1 MEELGGRAACSRGT
15 QPGASRLGQAWS
27 VGGLEAGDC
36 APDKPREMEV
46 VEGSPEC
53 QALGRHH
60 LFQISP
66 MREVSPQL
74 QKSSLSKD
82 ARGHRDSGAD

>member
-1 MEELGGRAACSRGT
+1 MEELLGRAACSRGT
-15 QPGASRLGQAWS
+15 QPGASRLGWAWC

-36 APDKPREMEV
+36 APDKPGEMEV
-46 VEGSPEC
+46 EEGSPEC

-60 LFQISP
+60 LFQIFP

-74 QKSSLSKD
+74 
-82 ARGHRDSGAD
+82 RGAA